1 MVEKKCARDGE
12 QASEWSVG
20 DISWSV
26 QRGVEAIRKQVEFEG
41 CTGLYCVILTDIIH
55 ISKQKAI
62 DFYEQ
67 AKEMNECF
75 G

>member
-1 MVEKKCARDGE
+1 MVM
-12 QASEWSVG
+12 G

-26 QRGVEAIRKQVEFEG
+26 QRGVEAIRKQVEIDG
-41 CTGLYCVILTDIIH
+41 CTGLHCVVLTDIIH
-55 ISKQKAI
+55 ISKWKAI